1 MSRPL
6 RVAMVAACPFPWP
19 RGTPL
24 RIQRLA
30 EAVARRGHE
39 VHVVTYHLGA
49 PDEGSTLLIHRTP
62 ALPTYRKYSPGPTYQ
77 KLLLLDPLLARS
89 IHRVLREQDID
100 VVHAHHIEGLLAAAP
115 VCRRTGHPVIYD
127 VHALL
132 EAELPYYALGISAM
146 LKRRIGR
153 MLDGYA
159 PRRADHV
166 IAVSEAIRDQILAKG
181 DVSPDGITVVA
192 SGVELDF
199 SAQIRD
205 RAANTPQTNFRVV
218 YTGTL
223 APYQGI
229 ELLLRA
235 FAQVIQKNDRAR
247 LVIVTGSSFDSYDD
261 LAESLG
267 IRGRI
272 ELVHG
277 DLDAEITQL
286 ATASV
291 LVNPR
296 IDNTGLPQK
305 LLNYMAAGKP
315 IVSFRSSAPVLT
327 HGRSGILVEDGNVGE
342 FAQAILRLLD
352 SPKLSLELG
361 ENAGAAARVEY
372 TWDVAAQAVE
382 SIYRS
387 LLARRL
393 GGRS

>member
-1 MSRPL
+1 
-6 RVAMVAACPFPWP
+6 
-19 RGTPL
+19 
-24 RIQRLA
+24 
-30 EAVARRGHE
+30 
-39 VHVVTYHLGA
+39 
-49 PDEGSTLLIHRTP
+49 
-62 ALPTYRKYSPGPTYQ
+62 
-77 KLLLLDPLLARS
+77 
-89 IHRVLREQDID
+89 
-100 VVHAHHIEGLLAAAP
+100 
-115 VCRRTGHPVIYD
+115 VIYD
-127 VHALL
+127 AHTLL
-132 EAELPYYALGISAM
+132 ESELPYYTLGLSAL

-153 MLDGYA
+153 MLDGFA

-181 DVSPDGITVVA
+181 DVSPDRITVVA
-192 SGVELDF
+192 SGMELDF
-199 SAQIRD
+199 SARIQD
-205 RAANTPQTNFRVV
+205 RAADTPQANFRVV

-235 FAQVIQKNDRAR
+235 FAQVVQKNDRAR

-296 IDNTGLPQK
+296 VDSTGLPQK

-315 IVSFRSSAPVLT
+315 IVSFVSSAPLLA
-327 HGRSGILVEDGNVGE
+327 HGRSGILVEDGNVDE
-342 FAQAILRLLD
+342 FAQAILKLLD

-361 ENAGAAARVEY
+361 ESAGAAARAEH
-372 TWDVAAQAVE
+372 TWDAAAQAVE

-387 LLARRL
+387 LLAKKFA
-393 GGRS
+393 GRS